1 MTWSI
6 SSWWLMIQRWLLGSA
21 ALHCASAS
29 SRLEAIPVVQHY
41 PTVHFFIMEAVP
53 KVQNHPTVHF
63 SMLEAVCTAPT
74 VHSCKME
81 AQPDVQHQL
90 YTPEYWR
97 PYLQYIVTQLY
108 TLAYYT
114 RGSTCGTTLPNF
126 TLLHIESSK
135 CGTSSPNC
143 TPCHAGGSTSGTVTP
158 GILFCILE
166 AVRAVLYPPTS
177 TVQGKRQYQRHSTS
191 TPSGILEAT

>member
-1 MTWSI
+1 MYSTNCT
-6 SSWWLMIQRWLLGSA
+6 LLNTGGHTCSTQS
-21 ALHCASAS
+21 HNC
-29 SRLEAIPVVQHY
+29 
-41 PTVHFFIMEAVP
+41 TV
-53 KVQNHPTVHF
+53 
-63 SMLEAVCTAPT
+63 
-74 VHSCKME
+74 
-81 AQPDVQHQL
+81 
-90 YTPEYWR
+90 
-97 PYLQYIVTQLY
+97 Y

-143 TPCHAGGSTSGTVTP
+143 TPCHAGGSTSGTVPP

-177 TVQGKRQYQRHSTS
+177 TVQCKRQYQRHSTTAPVRRVAFQKLHS
-191 TPSGILEAT
+191 TVFLFNLLFHSLPFSLSLCIFSKAVYRVGSTSG